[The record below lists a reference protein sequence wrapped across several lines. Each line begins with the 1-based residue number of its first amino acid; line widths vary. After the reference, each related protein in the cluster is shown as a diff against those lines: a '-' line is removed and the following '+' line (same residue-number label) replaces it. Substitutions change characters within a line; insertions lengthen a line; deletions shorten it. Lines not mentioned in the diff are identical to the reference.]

1 MVRRPVTAFT
11 VASTIDEAGDA
22 LRLDDA
28 ALAAIIQHPQ
38 FETAML
44 KCAAATVEL
53 YRGHWLLNRLVN
65 DRGRFVLGL
74 MILDLH
80 FVGSGGAGFTP
91 ARLREVASAQG
102 VCSPGRIIAL
112 LASLRLVGFL
122 QPVADTDRR
131 LRRLVPTERFLD
143 VHRQRWRRHFEALSL
158 IDPAGESG
166 LAKLHRP
173 EFIGAFA
180 HDMITAYRSGLRMV
194 ELVPELRLTAE
205 RDAGVTMLF
214 SLLVADAAGQTVSI
228 AASARRFSVSRAH
241 VLTVFREAE
250 LAGLAVPA
258 GPRGGYRAGPALLA
272 SMRRFFAILF
282 LLHRHGI
289 EAGRRAVATR

>member
-1 MVRRPVTAFT
+1 MPQRPATAFT
-11 VASTIDEAGDA
+11 VAATIDQVGDA

-28 ALAAIIQHPQ
+28 ALATLMEHPR
-38 FETAML
+38 FEAAML
-44 KCAAATVEL
+44 KSAAATADL

-65 DRGRFVLGL
+65 DRGRFMLGL

-80 FVGSGGAGFTP
+80 FVGGGGAGFTP
-91 ARLREVASAQG
+91 ARLREVAGAQG

-122 QPVADTDRR
+122 QPVADADRR

-143 VHRQRWRRHFEALSL
+143 LHRDRWRRHFEALAL
-158 IDPAGESG
+158 IHPAGEVG
-166 LAKLHRP
+166 LAALHRP

-180 HDMITAYRSGLRMV
+180 HDLVVAYRTGLRMV

-205 RDAGVTMLF
+205 RDAGITMLF
-214 SLLVADAAGQTVSI
+214 SLLVADAAGQSVSI
-228 AASARRFSVSRAH
+228 AGLARRFSVSRAH

-250 LAGLAVPA
+250 QASLAMPA
-258 GPRGGYRAGPALLA
+258 GPRGGYRAGPALAATL
-272 SMRRFFAILF
+272 RRFFAIMF
-282 LLHRHGI
+282 LVQLHGI
-289 EAGRRAVATR
+289 EAAGRAATP